1 LLRIKDK
8 SKMEFLRIVYLT
20 GLCVFLFSITS
31 TASAAQKN
39 ANKDKISAAQMQQA
53 YQLLLKKPAQKN
65 ATTSKKRNVKTNKKK
80 KAPARYR
87 VVATAKKQIR
97 KKYRWGGSTPKTGF
111 DCSGLT
117 RYAFKSVNI
126 HLPRTAA
133 AQYKHTKRISLSKM
147 QAGDLIFFHTRR
159 TRARVNHVGI
169 YVGNGQFIHAP
180 RKGKRISVAKL
191 SKYWRRKAVGA
202 GRV

>member
-1 LLRIKDK
+1 MKL
-8 SKMEFLRIVYLT
+8 SKTVCLT
-20 GLCVFLFSITS
+20 VLYVFLLSMAN
-31 TASAAQKN
+31 TASAAQKSVKKN
-39 ANKDKISAAQMQQA
+39 ELSATQMQQA
-53 YQLLLKKPAQKN
+53 YQLLLKKPAHKN
-65 ATTSKKRNVKTNKKK
+65 IKTSKKRKTKNSNKKK
-80 KAPARYR
+80 TAPARYR

-117 RYAFKSVNI
+117 RYAFKSANI

-169 YVGNGQFIHAP
+169 YVGNGKFIHAP
-180 RKGKRISVAKL
+180 RKGKRVSIAKL

>member
-1 LLRIKDK
+1 MK
-8 SKMEFLRIVYLT
+8 FLKNVFLT
-20 GLCVFLFSITS
+20 GLCAFLFSATS
-31 TASAAQKN
+31 TASATQ
-39 ANKDKISAAQMQQA
+39 KISINKYRADAVQLQQA
-53 YQLLLKKPAQKN
+53 YARLMKKPAQKKSRV
-65 ATTSKKRNVKTNKKK
+65 AKTHKVTKKQKTN
-80 KAPARYR
+80 PARFR
-87 VVATAKKQIR
+87 AVAVAKKQIR
-97 KKYRWGGSTPKTGF
+97 KKYRWGGSTPSTGF

-117 RYAFKSVNI
+117 HYAFKSANI

-133 AQYKHTKRISLSKM
+133 AQYKHTKRISMSKL

-169 YVGNGQFIHAP
+169 YLGGGNFIHAP
-180 RKGKRISVAKL
+180 RKGKRVSVAKL

>member
-1 LLRIKDK
+1 MFVNQGAPMKLLQRVCLTATCA
-8 SKMEFLRIVYLT
+8 FLLSIVN
-20 GLCVFLFSITS
+20 
-31 TASAAQKN
+31 TASATQKKHASKN
-39 ANKDKISAAQMQQA
+39 KISAAQMQQA
-53 YQLLLKKPAQKN
+53 YIQLIKKPAAKK
-65 ATTSKKRNVKTNKKK
+65 SKTAAKAKKK
-80 KAPARYR
+80 INSARFR
-87 VVATAKKQIR
+87 AIAVAKKQIR
-97 KKYRWGGSTPKTGF
+97 KKYRWGGSTPRTGF

-117 RYAFKSVNI
+117 HYAFKSAQI
-126 HLPRTAA
+126 YIPRTAA

-169 YVGNGQFIHAP
+169 YLGNGKFIHAP
-180 RKGKRISVAKL
+180 RRGKRVSVAKL

>member
-1 LLRIKDK
+1 MKSIKLHKSVLFVISCTIFLLGT
-8 SKMEFLRIVYLT
+8 VN
-20 GLCVFLFSITS
+20 

-39 ANKDKISAAQMQQA
+39 YSNKSKISAAQMQQA
-53 YQLLLKKPAQKN
+53 YAQLIKKPIR
-65 ATTSKKRNVKTNKKK
+65 KKVKVAAKLKK
-80 KAPARYR
+80 KANPARFR
-87 VVATAKKQIR
+87 AIAVAKKQIR
-97 KKYRWGGSTPKTGF
+97 KKYRWGGSTPKSGF

-117 RYAFKSVNI
+117 HYAFKSANI
-126 HLPRTAA
+126 HIPRTTA
-133 AQYKHTKRISLSKM
+133 AQYKHSKRISLSKM

-169 YVGNGQFIHAP
+169 YLGNGKFIHAP
-180 RKGKRISVAKL
+180 RRGKRVSVAKL

>member
-1 LLRIKDK
+1 MNF
-8 SKMEFLRIVYLT
+8 SKRVTLI
-20 GLCVFLFSITS
+20 GLCVFLLGAVN

-39 ANKDKISAAQMQQA
+39 KISTAQIQQA
-53 YQLLLKKPAQKN
+53 YERLVVKKPVRKSA
-65 ATTSKKRNVKTNKKK
+65 KKK
-80 KAPARYR
+80 HVAKKASPARFR
-87 VVATAKKQIR
+87 AIAVAKKQIR
-97 KKYRWGGSTPKTGF
+97 KKYRWGGSTPRTGF

-117 RYAFKSVNI
+117 HYAFKSANI
-126 HLPRTAA
+126 YIPRTAA

-169 YVGNGQFIHAP
+169 YLGNGKFIHAP
-180 RKGKRISVAKL
+180 RKGKRVSVAKM

>member
-1 LLRIKDK
+1 MKL
-8 SKMEFLRIVYLT
+8 SKTVYLT
-20 GLCVFLFSITS
+20 GLCVFLLSMAS
-31 TASAAQKN
+31 TASAAQKSTKKN
-39 ANKDKISAAQMQQA
+39 ELSAAQMQQA
-53 YQLLLKKPAQKN
+53 YQLLLKKPAHKSV
-65 ATTSKKRNVKTNKKK
+65 AASKKRKVKKSEK
-80 KAPARYR
+80 KANPARYR
-87 VVATAKKQIR
+87 AVATAKKQIR
-97 KKYRWGGSTPKTGF
+97 KKYRWGGSTPRTGF

-117 RYAFKSVNI
+117 HYAFKSANI

-133 AQYKHTKRISLSKM
+133 AQYKHTKRVSLSKL

-159 TRARVNHVGI
+159 TRTRVNHVGI

-180 RKGKRISVAKL
+180 RKGKRVSIAKL

>member
-1 LLRIKDK
+1 
-8 SKMEFLRIVYLT
+8 MNFLRIAYLI
-20 GLCVFLFSITS
+20 GLCACVLGSAS

-39 ANKDKISAAQMQQA
+39 TKKDKLTEAQMQQA
-53 YQLLLKKPAQKN
+53 YQRLLKKPVRKN
-65 ATTSKKRNVKTNKKK
+65 IAVTKKRNVKNSKK
-80 KAPARYR
+80 KANPARYR

-97 KKYRWGGSTPKTGF
+97 KKYRWGGSTPRTGF

-117 RYAFKSVNI
+117 HYAFKSADI

-159 TRARVNHVGI
+159 TKARVNHVGI
-169 YVGNGQFIHAP
+169 YLGNGKFVHAP
-180 RKGKRISVAKL
+180 RKGKRVSIAKL

-202 GRV
+202 GRA

>member
-1 LLRIKDK
+1 MKT
-8 SKMEFLRIVYLT
+8 SKTVCLT
-20 GLCVFLFSITS
+20 GLCVFLLSMAS
-31 TASAAQKN
+31 TASATQKN
-39 ANKDKISAAQMQQA
+39 AKKSEISAAQMQQA
-53 YQLLLKKPAQKN
+53 YQRLLKKPTHKSIKI
-65 ATTSKKRNVKTNKKK
+65 SKKRKTKNSNKKK
-80 KAPARYR
+80 ATPVRHR

-117 RYAFKSVNI
+117 RYAFKSANI

-133 AQYKHTKRISLSKM
+133 AQYKHTKRVSLSKM

-180 RKGKRISVAKL
+180 RKGKRVSIAKL

>member
-1 LLRIKDK
+1 MK
-8 SKMEFLRIVYLT
+8 FLRIIYLT
-20 GLCVFLFSITS
+20 GLCACLLSMSS

-39 ANKDKISAAQMQQA
+39 TKKDEFSAAQMQQA
-53 YQLLLKKPAQKN
+53 YQLLLKKPARKSVV
-65 ATTSKKRNVKTNKKK
+65 TSKKRKVKSSQK
-80 KAPARYR
+80 KATPARYR

-97 KKYRWGGSTPKTGF
+97 KKYRWGGSTPRTGF

-117 RYAFKSVNI
+117 RYAFKSANI

-180 RKGKRISVAKL
+180 RKGKRVSIVKL

>member
-1 LLRIKDK
+1 MKL
-8 SKMEFLRIVYLT
+8 SKTVYLT
-20 GLCVFLFSITS
+20 GLCVFLLSMAS
-31 TASAAQKN
+31 TASAAKKN
-39 ANKDKISAAQMQQA
+39 ELSAAQMQQA
-53 YQLLLKKPAQKN
+53 YQLLLKKPAHKSI
-65 ATTSKKRNVKTNKKK
+65 AASKKRKVKSRKK
-80 KAPARYR
+80 KANPARYR

-97 KKYRWGGSTPKTGF
+97 KKYRWGGSTPRTGF

-117 RYAFKSVNI
+117 LYAFKSANI

-133 AQYKHTKRISLSKM
+133 AQYKHTKRVSLSKL

-169 YVGNGQFIHAP
+169 YLGNGKFIHAP
-180 RKGKRISVAKL
+180 RKGKRVSIAKL